1 MAQINILDKQ
11 TIDKI
16 AAGEVVDRPSSI
28 VKEMLENAID
38 AKATAITVEIKEGGI
53 SLIRITDN
61 GEGISKDDIRNAF
74 KRHATSKIQTVE
86 DLLSI
91 HSLGFRGE
99 ALSSIAAVSQV
110 ECISKTPNE
119 LIGIRYCIDGGE
131 EKGLEEV
138 GAPAGTTFIIRNL
151 FYNTPAR
158 RKFLKTAATEASYI
172 SNIVERI
179 ALSHPDVSIRFI
191 NNSQTK
197 LYTSGNGKLKDIIYS
212 VYGRDICSNV
222 IEIGEA
228 ALNMRLEGYIGKPV
242 IARGNR
248 NTMIYFINGRYI
260 KSKIIYNAIEEA
272 YKPYMMQHNYP
283 FCILHFEIDSSLI
296 DVNVHP
302 SKMEIRF
309 ENSMDVYNF
318 FYQAVRNAISGRE
331 LIPEVTDSEK
341 DKMKQESNGAETKTS
356 EKKAGAPKTE
366 KPPEPFEK
374 NRLEKEQA
382 ISVMKESSG
391 VYQANPQNSQGLK
404 NIQNVQNTLN
414 SQSVPTEQ
422 NVQNTEKAQDT
433 RNTQDVQNTLDSQSV
448 PTAQNMQKMQNSK
461 PSEKLEANQQEEK
474 QQDEQVVN
482 QQGEQMELFDNHFLS
497 EAERVRH
504 KVIGQ
509 LFDTYWLVEYD
520 KNLYIIDQH
529 AAHEKVLYEKT
540 MQQFR
545 EKEFTSQQLNPP
557 IILTLTMAEAELL
570 ERFMP
575 NFNELGY
582 EIEPFGGK
590 EYAVRAV
597 PDNLYAIGKEELL
610 MSLIDN
616 LSEHSQ
622 ELKTEL
628 ITEKIASMSCKA
640 AVKGNNSMS
649 YAEANA
655 LIEQLLKLENPYHC
669 PHGRPTIISMSK
681 YEIEKKFKRIL

>member
-1 MAQINILDKQ
+1 
-11 TIDKI
+11 
-16 AAGEVVDRPSSI
+16 
-28 VKEMLENAID
+28 
-38 AKATAITVEIKEGGI
+38 
-53 SLIRITDN
+53 
-61 GEGISKDDIRNAF
+61 
-74 KRHATSKIQTVE
+74 
-86 DLLSI
+86 
-91 HSLGFRGE
+91 
-99 ALSSIAAVSQV
+99 
-110 ECISKTPNE
+110 
-119 LIGIRYCIDGGE
+119 
-131 EKGLEEV
+131 
-138 GAPAGTTFIIRNL
+138 
-151 FYNTPAR
+151 
-158 RKFLKTAATEASYI
+158 
-172 SNIVERI
+172 
-179 ALSHPDVSIRFI
+179 
-191 NNSQTK
+191 
-197 LYTSGNGKLKDIIYS
+197 
-212 VYGRDICSNV
+212 
-222 IEIGEA
+222 
-228 ALNMRLEGYIGKPV
+228 
-242 IARGNR
+242 
-248 NTMIYFINGRYI
+248 
-260 KSKIIYNAIEEA
+260 
-272 YKPYMMQHNYP
+272 
-283 FCILHFEIDSSLI
+283 
-296 DVNVHP
+296 
-302 SKMEIRF
+302 MEIRF

-414 SQSVPTEQ
+414 
-422 NVQNTEKAQDT
+422 
-433 RNTQDVQNTLDSQSV
+433 SQSV

>member
-74 KRHATSKIQTVE
+74 KRHATSKIQAVE

-138 GAPAGTTFIIRNL
+138 GAPTGTTFIIRNL

-341 DKMKQESNGAETKTS
+341 DKKKQESNAAETKTS

-391 VYQANPQNSQGLK
+391 VYQANPQSSQGLK
-404 NIQNVQNTLN
+404 NIQNVQNILN
-414 SQSVPTEQ
+414 
-422 NVQNTEKAQDT
+422 
-433 RNTQDVQNTLDSQSV
+433 SQSV

-482 QQGEQMELFDNHFLS
+482 QQGEQLELFDNHFLS
-497 EAERVRH
+497 ETERVRH